1 MEILFL
7 GTSSGA
13 PTRDRNVSGAAL
25 RRHQSRRWYLID
37 CGEATQ
43 HRLLVTP
50 LSINSLHAIFI
61 THVHG
66 DHCYGLPGLL
76 GSAAMAGRTEPL
88 WIVAPRE
95 IQEFLE
101 VVQRTTQ
108 LRLTFPL
115 HFKSVEDQSQAFPTL
130 DFDVEAV
137 ELSHRVPSYAY
148 AFTEIHQ
155 QRELDAQKLRAVG
168 LPPGPLWGQLRRGID
183 VELADGRKLAAADFF
198 LPPRRSRK
206 VIIAGDNDTPELLRN
221 AAVGA
226 DLLVHEATYTAD
238 IAKKVGAGPG
248 HSYAAAVAQFA
259 AAARIPSLILTHF
272 SARYQ
277 RDPNVSPSITDIE
290 AEARESYHGNLFLA
304 NDLDVFLVDRTGS
317 VSRVTQ

>member
-13 PTRDRNVSGAAL
+13 PTRDRNVSGTAL

-43 HRLLVTP
+43 HRLLLTP
-50 LSINSLHAIFI
+50 LSLNSLHAIFI

-76 GSAAMAGRTEPL
+76 GSAAMAGRTQPL

-95 IQEFLE
+95 IREFIE

-115 HFKSVEDQSQAFPTL
+115 CFKSVEDPHEAFPAL
-130 DFDVEAV
+130 DFSVEAV

-148 AFTEIHQ
+148 VFTEIHA
-155 QRELDAQKLRAVG
+155 QRELDADKLRDAG
-168 LPPGPLWGQLRRGID
+168 LPPGPLWGQLQRGAD
-183 VELADGRKLAAADFF
+183 VELADGRKLIAADFF
-198 LPPRRSRK
+198 LAPRRSRK
-206 VIIAGDNDTPELLRN
+206 IIIAGDNDTPELLRD

-238 IAKKVGAGPG
+238 IAKKVGTAPR

-259 AAARIPSLILTHF
+259 AASHIPSLILTHF

-277 RDPNVSPSITDIE
+277 RDPNVSPCITDIE
-290 AEARESYHGNLFLA
+290 TEARASYRGRLFLA
-304 NDLDVFLVDRTGS
+304 NDLDAFLIDRTGS